1 MPRSKRHTE
10 RYARQIDTPGWGAE
24 GQKRLGASHVFVAGI
39 GGLGCAAA
47 TYLAAAGVGKLTIC
61 DCDLLELSNLNRQVL
76 YSTVDVGSPKAPL
89 AAARLRAL
97 NPDIEIIPDLTEI
110 DHANAAG
117 LIGDATVVVD
127 CLDNLE
133 TRVALN
139 RAAIATRVPMVYA
152 ACSELTGHLSFL
164 RPPDTPCLEC
174 FVSRLPPAVEPAIP
188 GVTPATMGSLQ
199 AMEVVKYLTGIG
211 EPLAGR
217 LLILEGTEPRI
228 DVIQIE
234 RDPDCPACRGLS

>member
-1 MPRSKRHTE
+1 MPRSRRHTE
-10 RYARQIDTPGWGAE
+10 RYSRQIDISGWGAE
-24 GQKRLGASHVFVAGI
+24 GQKRLGSSHVFVAGV

-61 DCDLLELSNLNRQVL
+61 DSDLVELSNLNRQVL
-76 YSTVDVGSPKAPL
+76 YSTLDVGSPKAPL

-97 NPDIEIIPDLTEI
+97 NPDIEIVPDMTEI

-117 LIGDATVVVD
+117 VIEGATLVLD

-139 RAAIATRVPMVYA
+139 RAAIAMRVPMIYA

-164 RPPDTPCLEC
+164 HPPATPCLEC
-174 FVSRLPPAVEPAIP
+174 FVSRMPPAVEPAIP
-188 GVTPATMGSLQ
+188 GVTPGAIGALE
-199 AMEVVKYLTGIG
+199 AMEAVKYLTGVG

-217 LLILEGTEPRI
+217 LLILEGTEPRV
-228 DVIQIE
+228 DVIEIE